1 MKLKTFL
8 AVAVIAIFTACSSTY
23 RASDTG
29 VVISPDATR
38 AFELQYP
45 NAVNVVWSNYDP
57 DVIILNDWDMTGWTV
72 LDQDDYVVQ
81 FDIDNERHY
90 AWYDSNGEWV
100 GSAIV
105 VNDYN
110 TLPNMV
116 RDAIRTKYPGYSI
129 SSVNKEF
136 HKDRIAYE
144 VVLRDGDT
152 KQVALIDLN
161 GLVLKSKMK

>member
-90 AWYDSNGEWV
+90 AWYNSNGEWV

-105 VNDYN
+105 
-110 TLPNMV
+110 
-116 RDAIRTKYPGYSI
+116 
-129 SSVNKEF
+129 
-136 HKDRIAYE
+136 
-144 VVLRDGDT
+144 
-152 KQVALIDLN
+152 
-161 GLVLKSKMK
+161 